1 MPLTSGSRVGPYEV
15 LAPLG
20 AGGMGEVYRA
30 RDTRL
35 GREVALKSLPAAMA
49 SDPDRLAR
57 LEREAKLL
65 AALSHPNIAA
75 IYGVE
80 EAPDGARI
88 LVLELAAGETLGER
102 LKRGAMP
109 LEDIVAVARQMVAAL
124 EAAHE
129 RGIVHRDLKP
139 DNVKVAPDG
148 GVKVLDFG
156 LAAAFGGVGSVSD
169 PGGMLS
175 QSPTM
180 SARMTAAGML
190 LGTAAY
196 MSPEQARGKPVDK
209 RADIWAFGAVL
220 WEMVCER
227 RLFDG
232 ETVTDLLA
240 AVLRQDVPWQTLPDS
255 IPAPLRRLLRRCLER
270 DPQRRLRDIGE
281 ARLVLDDVAAGKIDP
296 SDAGGAQAIAGAA
309 SGASRSRP
317 SPLILAAAAL
327 TLAALAAAGGFW
339 MRGRETSPS
348 RPATRLSFMLPPNAS
363 LQTLD
368 DRQTLAV
375 SKDGRTLVFTAAEGG
390 ATKIFVRRLDAA
402 AAVPLP
408 GTEGAQD
415 LFLSPDG
422 AWVAFFADGKLVKTP
437 LSGGPSVT
445 LCEGGQSRGGVWGE
459 DGNIIVA
466 PEVTSGLMRVP
477 ATGGT
482 LQPITTPDSAKGERS
497 HRWPEILPDGH
508 SVLFTV
514 GMLEKP
520 GDYDDS
526 AIDVV
531 DLKTGARHNVY
542 QGASMARLAPSGHLL
557 VASRGVLYALPFDAK
572 TARVTGPA
580 VPAVEGVSGDPSSG
594 VSFFGVGLDGTL
606 AYIAGGPAGR
616 ERDVFWVDRDGKTT
630 PIPVPPRQYRD
641 IRISPDGTR
650 IALSEGPG
658 SGRQSDIDI
667 YDIVH
672 GTTLRLTSDGQS
684 GTPVWTP
691 DGRSVVYDHYS
702 SHTVQRRA
710 ADGSGAPVAIRG
722 HESFLII
729 PSAVMP
735 DGLTVLLNRSGLPSK
750 GDILTL
756 AMDGSEDMKSWS
768 ATPAHEVEAIPSPD
782 GKLLAYT
789 VVEKADPAIMVQ
801 SYPGPG
807 GRWQV
812 SEGPAVSARW
822 SHDQRQLFFLSNQA
836 VMVVPVTSTSPFTYG
851 RPEQVLSLREL
862 HTAPRWGSSQ
872 YDVTPDGR
880 RFVFL
885 LDRLRESS
893 PQQVNV
899 VLNWSDE
906 LSRTASPGH

>member
-1 MPLTSGSRVGPYEV
+1 
-15 LAPLG
+15 
-20 AGGMGEVYRA
+20 MGEVYRA
-30 RDTRL
+30 RDPRL
-35 GREVALKSLPAAMA
+35 GREVALKSLPAAWSA
-49 SDPDRLAR
+49 DPDRLAR

-75 IYGVE
+75 IYGIE
-80 EAPDGARI
+80 EEGAARV

-102 LKRGAMP
+102 LRRGALP
-109 LEDIVAVARQMVAAL
+109 LEDTVAIARQIVAAL

-148 GVKVLDFG
+148 AVKVLDFG
-156 LAAAFGGVGSVSD
+156 LAAAFGTNPISGD
-169 PGGMLS
+169 PGGGLS

-220 WEMVCER
+220 WEMLTGR

-240 AVLRQDVPWQTLPDS
+240 AVLRQDIDWNTLPAS
-255 IPAPLRRLLRRCLER
+255 VPAPLRRLLLRCLER
-270 DPQRRLRDIGE
+270 DPQRRLRDVGE
-281 ARLVLDDVAAGKIDP
+281 ARLVLEDAAAGRIDL
-296 SDAGGAQAIAGAA
+296 AQAGLAPGAA
-309 SGASRSRP
+309 SPASTGRSGRRVVFAGVAALVLA
-317 SPLILAAAAL
+317 SLAAVAGWWLRGTRAGDARPMSR
-327 TLAALAAAGGFW
+327 LA
-339 MRGRETSPS
+339 
-348 RPATRLSFMLPPNAS
+348 FMLPATAS

-375 SKDGRTLVFTAAEGG
+375 SRDGRTLVFSAIEGG
-390 ATKIFVRRLDAA
+390 VGKIFLRRLDAA

-415 LFLSPDG
+415 LFLSPDA
-422 AWVAFFADGKLVKTP
+422 AWVAFVADGKLMKTP
-437 LSGGPSVT
+437 LAGGPSVT
-445 LCEGGQSRGGVWGE
+445 LCEAGQSRGGVWAD
-459 DGNIIVA
+459 DGTIYFT
-466 PEVTSGLMRVP
+466 PEVTAGVMRIP
-477 ATGGT
+477 SSGGT
-482 LQPITTPDSAKGERS
+482 LQAVTTPDAAKGERS

-508 SVLFTV
+508 SLLFTV
-514 GMLEKP
+514 GLLEKP

-531 DLKTGARHNVY
+531 DLKTGVRRNVY
-542 QGASMARLAPSGHLL
+542 QGASMARVAPSGQLL
-557 VASRGVLYALPFDAK
+557 LASRGVLYAAPFDAAQ
-572 TARVTGPA
+572 ARTTGQV
-580 VPAVEGVSGDPSSG
+580 VPVVEGISGDPSSG

-606 AYIAGGPAGR
+606 AYIAGGPTGR
-616 ERDVFWVDRDGKTT
+616 ERDVVWVDREGKAT
-630 PIPVPPRQYRD
+630 PISVPPRQYRD

-650 IALSEGPG
+650 LALSEGPG
-658 SGRQSDIDI
+658 NGRQSDISI
-667 YDIVH
+667 YDIAH

-684 GTPVWTP
+684 GTPVWSP
-691 DGRSVVYDHYS
+691 DGRSVVYDHYT
-702 SHTVQRRA
+702 SHAIMRRA
-710 ADGSGAPVAIRG
+710 ADGSGEPVMIRT
-722 HESFLII
+722 HPSFLFI

-735 DGLTVLLNRSGLPSK
+735 DGATILLNRSGLPTK

-756 AMDGSEDMKSWS
+756 PMDGHEDMKPWA
-768 ATPAHEVEAIPSPD
+768 ATPAHEVEAMPSPD

-822 SHDQRQLFFLSNQA
+822 SKDQRQLFFLSQGA
-836 VMVVPVTSTSPFTYG
+836 MMVVPVTSTSPFTYG
-851 RPEQVLSLREL
+851 RPEPVFSLRDL
-862 HTAPRWGSSQ
+862 KTAPRWGSSQ
-872 YDVTPDGR
+872 YDVTPDGKK
-880 RFVFL
+880 FVFL
-885 LDRLRESS
+885 LDRLREAS

-899 VLNWSDE
+899 VLNWTEE
-906 LSRTASPGH
+906 LNRVAGR